1 MQVAP
6 YNDLE
11 TYRLSDLVSK
21 RIQCDRL
28 ESGDQQTQNTG
39 QFNYYPAELE

>member
-11 TYRLSDLVSK
+11 TYRLSDLVEQEDPMRS
-21 RIQCDRL
+21 
-28 ESGDQQTQNTG
+28 SGDQQTQNTG
-39 QFNYYPAELE
+39 QFNYYPAEL